1 MCETQLASLAQ
12 TNSITFTDLLR
23 VFMRIGLL
31 SFGGPAGQ
39 IALMH
44 RELVNERNWIAEEDF
59 LHALNFCHLLPG
71 PEAQQLATWIGW
83 RLHGWRG
90 GLASGLLFVIPGSL
104 IILVMSVLYAI
115 AANLAWVE
123 ALFLGV
129 KAAVLAIVVQALLLI
144 AGRALD
150 TGFKRALAGAAFI
163 GLFLFNLP
171 FPLIV
176 LGAGMIGFAVAAK
189 QPDLLP
195 LKGGKAGEVLPE
207 RPWRTTILSIAL
219 WGAVWTAPMLLVAVT
234 LGQDHVLWE
243 IGAFFSQIA
252 IVTFG
257 GAYAVLAYMAQQAVQ
272 GFGWLQPGEMGDGLG
287 LAETTPGPL
296 ILVTQFVGYLAAFRA
311 PEPFSPFVAGL
322 LGAGLT
328 TWVTFAPCFMW
339 IFAFAPW
346 IDRLGNAVRLKGGLA
361 AVTAA
366 VVGVIANLTAWF
378 ALHVLFGEVGHINFG
393 SMRLYWPDLAS
404 FDWRSG
410 ILAVLACVL
419 AFGLKWS
426 VLPILAMCAVGGL
439 VLRLPF

>member
-1 MCETQLASLAQ
+1 LASLGL
-12 TNSITFTDLLR
+12 TRSITFTDLLR
-23 VFMRIGLL
+23 VFTRIGLL

-44 RELVNERNWIAEEDF
+44 RELVEERAWITEDDF

-90 GLASGLLFVIPGSL
+90 GLAAGLLFVIPGAL
-104 IILVMSVLYAI
+104 IILALSVLYGI
-115 AANLAWVE
+115 AANLNWVE

-129 KAAVLAIVVQALLLI
+129 KAAVLAIVVQALLRI

-150 TGFKRALAGAAFI
+150 TKLKRALAIAAFV
-163 GLFLFNLP
+163 GLFLFDLP

-176 LGAGMIGFAVAAK
+176 LGSGVVGMSVAAK
-189 QPDLLP
+189 RPDLLA
-195 LKGGKAGEVLPE
+195 LKAGKAGDVLPE
-207 RPWRTTILSIAL
+207 RPWRSTILSVAV
-219 WGAVWTAPMLLVAVT
+219 WGAVWAAPMVLIAVT

-243 IGAFFSQIA
+243 IGAFFSQLA

-257 GAYAVLAYMAQQAVQ
+257 GAYAVLAYMAQEAVQ
-272 GFGWLQPGEMGDGLG
+272 GFGWLQPGEMADGLG

-378 ALHVLFGEVGHINFG
+378 ALHVLFASVGHRPFG
-393 SMRLYWPDLAS
+393 PLRLYWPDPAS
-404 FDWRSG
+404 FDWRA
-410 ILAVLACVL
+410 AVLAALACGL

-426 VLPILAMCAVGGL
+426 VLRILAGCAVGGL
-439 VLRLPF
+439 ALSLSL